1 MELGDE
7 HLEEQV
13 PGYGEESEHWTDIG
27 TAAEFNIEDRST
39 PLYEEYT
46 AAMAKLDEPVR
57 VEVSTALG
65 DSWLYRMYR
74 ERFSSESSYALQITG
89 KKSVPIT
96 TGELW
101 LYKNRA
107 AHRRALRL
115 ATQRRRI
122 ARRRGVP
129 AKLVDV
135 VTWVPRARVQVTPI
149 ANAIARAVSGVAPL
163 QASFEAADTAAEQWN
178 VAEGNEAVF
187 LDECSLPGCPGGH
200 GYSEEED

>member
-1 MELGDE
+1 MSDE

-13 PGYGEESEHWTDIG
+13 PGYGEESEHWTDVG
-27 TAAEFNIEDRST
+27 TTTEFNIEDRFT
-39 PLYEEYT
+39 PLY
-46 AAMAKLDEPVR
+46 AAGLVKLAEPVS
-57 VEVSTALG
+57 VEVSSALG
-65 DSWLYRMYR
+65 DSWLYRLYG
-74 ERFSSESSYALQITG
+74 ERFAQESSYALQITG

-107 AHRRALRL
+107 AHARALRL

-178 VAEGNEAVF
+178 VAEGNEPVF
-187 LDECSLPGCPGGH
+187 LDDCTVEGCPGGH

>member
-1 MELGDE
+1 MGLGDE

-27 TAAEFNIEDRST
+27 TAVEFNIEDRST
-39 PLYEEYT
+39 PLYAE
-46 AAMAKLDEPVR
+46 AMAKLDEPVS
-57 VEVSTALG
+57 VEVSSTLG
-65 DSWLYRMYR
+65 DSWLYRLYG
-74 ERFSSESSYALQITG
+74 ERFVRESSYALQITG

-135 VTWVPRARVQVTPI
+135 VTWVPRPL
-149 ANAIARAVSGVAPL
+149 AIAPVAAAAISRIEDVVAPL
-163 QASFEAADTAAEQWN
+163 QRMFEGLSATAT
-178 VAEGNEAVF
+178 F
-187 LDECSLPGCPGGH
+187 LDDCATEHCPGGH
-200 GYSEEED
+200 MDMGD